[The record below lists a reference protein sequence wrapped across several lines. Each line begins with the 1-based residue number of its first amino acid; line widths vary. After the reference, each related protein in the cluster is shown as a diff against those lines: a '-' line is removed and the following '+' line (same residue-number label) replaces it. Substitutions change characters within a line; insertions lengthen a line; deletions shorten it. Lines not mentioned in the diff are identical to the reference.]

1 MLLGKSLGGGMP
13 LGAFIAS
20 HHMMQALTDSPVLGH
35 ITTFGGHPV
44 SCAAGLASMKVL
56 IEDKLTES
64 ANRKSALFISLL
76 QHPGFFPFVPPDY

>member
-1 MLLGKSLGGGMP
+1 MP

-20 HHMMQALTDSPVLGH
+20 HQMMQTLTDSPVLGH

-56 IEDKLTES
+56 LDENLTES
-64 ANRKSALFISLL
+64 VNRKSALFVSLL
-76 QHPGFFPFVPPDY
+76 KHSRILSFVLRDY